1 MSLPAARRPAPAP
14 VAERDELALAMDR
27 ACGARPIDGNR
38 IDLYSESPRALDA
51 MLELVARAERWIHFE
66 NYIIRGD
73 RTGRRFADALAARAR
88 AGVRVRVLYDALG
101 SLGTSRGFWRRLAQA
116 GVEVRAFHPLLSLRP
131 FDVLSRDHRKLVV
144 ADGTHAVTGGLCVGD
159 EWAGDPARRRL
170 PWRDTMLA
178 ISGSAVPALDRAFGR
193 VWRRAGVPLPPDELV
208 GSAEAT
214 GGCTARIV
222 EGVPGRARIYRAVQL
237 LAAGAAQRLWIT
249 DAYLIPPAALYAS
262 LLDAA
267 RDGVDVRLLVPGTSD
282 IPVLRNFTRVGYREL
297 LRAGVRVFE
306 YQGPM
311 LHAKT
316 LVADRRWA
324 RVGSSNLNVSSLLG
338 NYELDLVAEGDG
350 LTATLATQFL
360 HDMTQSREI
369 VLMARRRLP
378 LPPKLVDAAAV
389 PAASPLPTPAPVPYK
404 RSLRERQAAAAVA
417 LMQAAGAARR
427 MLAGAAAALFF
438 IIGVMLII
446 LPLMTSTVLAVGALA
461 TSFWVAGYALALR
474 RRRRESD
481 VR

>member
-27 ACGARPIDGNR
+27 ACGARPIEGNR

-144 ADGTHAVTGGLCVGD
+144 GDGTHAMTGGLCVGD
-159 EWAGDPARRRL
+159 EWAGDPARQRL

-193 VWRRAGVPLPPDELV
+193 VWRRAGVPLPPDERV

-316 LVADRRWA
+316 LLADRRWA
-324 RVGSSNLNVSSLLG
+324 RVGSSNLNVSSLLT
-338 NYELDLVAEGDG
+338 NYELDVVVESET
-350 LTATLATQFL
+350 LTDALADRFERDL
-360 HDMTQSREI
+360 SAGREI
-369 VLMARRRLP
+369 ALMARRRGRLP
-378 LPPKLVDAAAV
+378 ARLMG
-389 PAASPLPTPAPVPYK
+389 TPATAGDALTTTGEHK
-404 RSLRERQAAAAVA
+404 RSGYEIGAVA
-417 LMQAAGAARR
+417 
-427 MLAGAAAALFF
+427 
-438 IIGVMLII
+438 V
-446 LPLMTSTVLAVGALA
+446 V
-461 TSFWVAGYALALR
+461 ALR
-474 RRRRESD
+474 RVAGGLRRAIAWTAALTCAGLGALLLLFPRVTSIVLAAGTFWLAATFGLYALERRRAREYD
-481 VR
+481 DDGL

>member
-73 RTGRRFADALAARAR
+73 RTGRRFADALATRAR

-144 ADGTHAVTGGLCVGD
+144 ADGTHAMTGGLCVGD

-208 GSAEAT
+208 RSVEAT

-324 RVGSSNLNVSSLLG
+324 RVGSSNLNVSSLLT
-338 NYELDLVAEGDG
+338 NYELDVVVESET
-350 LTATLATQFL
+350 LTDALADQFERDL
-360 HDMTQSREI
+360 AAGREI
-369 VLMARRRLP
+369 ALMARRRGRLP
-378 LPPKLVDAAAV
+378 ARLMG
-389 PAASPLPTPAPVPYK
+389 TPATAGDALTTTGEHK
-404 RSLRERQAAAAVA
+404 RSGYELGAVA
-417 LMQAAGAARR
+417 
-427 MLAGAAAALFF
+427 
-438 IIGVMLII
+438 V
-446 LPLMTSTVLAVGALA
+446 V
-461 TSFWVAGYALALR
+461 ALR
-474 RRRRESD
+474 RVAGGLRRAIAWTAALTCAGLGALLLLFPRVTSIVLAAGTFWLAATFGLYALERRRARD
-481 VR
+481 YDDDGL

>member
-1 MSLPAARRPAPAP
+1 MSLPAARGPAPEL

-27 ACGARPIDGNR
+27 ACGARPIAGNR

-51 MLELVARAERWIHFE
+51 MVELIARAQRWVHFE

-101 SLGTSRGFWRRLAQA
+101 SLGTSRGFWRRLRQA

-131 FDVLSRDHRKLVV
+131 FEVLSRDHRKLVV
-144 ADGTHAVTGGLCVGD
+144 ADGTHAMTGGLCVGD

-178 ISGSAVPALDRAFGR
+178 MSGSAVPALDRAFGR

-208 GSAEAT
+208 GSVDAA
-214 GGCTARIV
+214 GGCTARVV
-222 EGVPGRARIYRAVQL
+222 EGVPGGARIYRAVQL

-324 RVGSSNLNVSSLLG
+324 RVGSSNLNVSSLLT
-338 NYELDLVAEGDG
+338 NYELDVVVESEP
-350 LTATLATQFL
+350 LTDALARQF
-360 HDMTQSREI
+360 
-369 VLMARRRLP
+369 
-378 LPPKLVDAAAV
+378 
-389 PAASPLPTPAPVPYK
+389 
-404 RSLRERQAAAAVA
+404 ERD
-417 LMQAAGAARR
+417 LGAGAAREIALVAR
-427 MLAGAAAALFF
+427 RSGRLPARLMGTPATSGDALTTTGEHKRSGYELGAVAVVALRRVAGGLRRAIAWTAALTCAGLGALLLLFPR
-438 IIGVMLII
+438 V
-446 LPLMTSTVLAVGALA
+446 TSTVLAAGTFWLA
-461 TSFWVAGYALALR
+461 VTFGLYALGR
-474 RRRRESD
+474 RRARESD
-481 VR
+481 DDGL

>member
-1 MSLPAARRPAPAP
+1 MSLPAARGPAL

-27 ACGARPIDGNR
+27 ACGARPIEGNS
-38 IDLYSESPRALDA
+38 IELYSESPRALDA
-51 MLELVARAERWIHFE
+51 MLELIARAERWVHFE

-73 RTGRRFADALAARAR
+73 RTGRRFADALEARA
-88 AGVRVRVLYDALG
+88 
-101 SLGTSRGFWRRLAQA
+101 
-116 GVEVRAFHPLLSLRP
+116 
-131 FDVLSRDHRKLVV
+131 
-144 ADGTHAVTGGLCVGD
+144 
-159 EWAGDPARRRL
+159 
-170 PWRDTMLA
+170 
-178 ISGSAVPALDRAFGR
+178 
-193 VWRRAGVPLPPDELV
+193 RAGVPLPPDERV

-324 RVGSSNLNVSSLLG
+324 RVGSSNLNVSSLLT
-338 NYELDLVAEGDG
+338 NYELDVVVESEP
-350 LTATLATQFL
+350 LTDALARQF
-360 HDMTQSREI
+360 
-369 VLMARRRLP
+369 
-378 LPPKLVDAAAV
+378 
-389 PAASPLPTPAPVPYK
+389 
-404 RSLRERQAAAAVA
+404 ERD
-417 LMQAAGAARR
+417 LGAGAAREI
-427 MLAGAAAALFF
+427 ALVARRS
-438 IIGVMLII
+438 GR
-446 LPLMTSTVLAVGALA
+446 LPARLMGTPA
-461 TSFWVAGYALALR
+461 TSGDALTTTGEHKRSGYELGAVAFVALR
-474 RRRRESD
+474 RVAGGLRRAIAWTAALTCAGLGALLLLFPRVTSIVLAAGTFWLAVTFGLYALERRRAREYD
-481 VR
+481 DDGL